1 MRKVSYSNQ
10 FKKDHKRIKK
20 RGLDEDKLKAFVC
33 QLLND
38 EPLPES
44 ARPHKLGG
52 EYGGMW
58 DAHIAPDWI
67 LIYEIDDEHLIL
79 RRTGTHADLF
89 R

>member
-1 MRKVSYSNQ
+1 MRKVSYFNQ

-20 RGLDEDKLKAFVC
+20 RGLDESKLQKLVMKLAK
-33 QLLND
+33 D

-52 EYGGMW
+52 QYVGMW
-58 DAHIAPDWI
+58 DAHIASDWI
-67 LIYEIDDEHLIL
+67 LIYEIDDENLIL

-89 R
+89 K